1 MISQVLVPL
10 ALAGVALGSPSFNAK
25 RQTTDLRESY
35 DFIIAGGGTT
45 GLTVADRLSAA
56 FPDRSVLVVEYGD
69 FAETPG
75 VFDPPGSP
83 PLPPT
88 FAYSP
93 VVPGIN
99 NRTALLWVGKA
110 VGGSSTVNGQV
121 FDRGS
126 RHDYD
131 DWQALASPSPQNGIK
146 WDWEG
151 LLPYFKKK
159 SVTFV
164 EPTEE
169 QVSDFGIT
177 WDFDAAYGGSTP
189 IFSTWPPFQWPAALT
204 TRNAWIEA
212 GVAPRKECAAGD
224 KDGLCWVPMSQYPE
238 VAKRSHAGLGHYLE
252 LDKRTNYDLLVNHK
266 VTRVVYPG
274 RGRQLEG
281 PPGVE
286 IRSLNSGNVS
296 TINAKL
302 EVRSGIGPSQ
312 LLKRAGIEVVSDLPG
327 VGYNFQ
333 DHGGPSFGVRVTN
346 PPVPNPDM
354 LRTNATYL
362 RESIDAF
369 YATPSRGPY
378 TLGMNNN
385 FVYLPLANITASY
398 KDIASSVRRQVA
410 SGEAASYLP
419 AGASESVVNGY
430 LAQLE
435 LLAATLENPT
445 HPVFE
450 APFQGPPVT
459 AFLLKPLSRGSVLLD
474 PDNHDAEP
482 VITYGTLENP
492 LDLDIMASFVPLMR
506 SVYSTPAMRAMGVVE
521 TAPGGRV
528 QGEEQIREWVRDAA
542 VASYQHP
549 CCTAA
554 MMPRELGGVVG
565 NDLKVFG
572 VEGLR
577 VADASMMPLLPGTHT
592 SSTCYAIGEK
602 AADIIIQAWS

>member
-10 ALAGVALGSPSFNAK
+10 TLAGVALGSPSFNVK
-25 RQTTDLRESY
+25 RQITDLRESY
-35 DFIIAGGGTT
+35 DFIIAGAGTT

-56 FPDRSVLVVEYGD
+56 FPDRTVLVVEYGD
-69 FAETPG
+69 FDETPG
-75 VFDPPGSP
+75 TFDPPGGP
-83 PLPPT
+83 PPAPT
-88 FAYSP
+88 FGYSP
-93 VVPGIN
+93 VVPGLN
-99 NRTALLWVGKA
+99 NRTAALWVGRT
-110 VGGSSTVNGQV
+110 VGGSSAVNGQL
-121 FDRGS
+121 FDRGC

-131 DWQALASPSPQNGIK
+131 DWQALASPSSQNGIK
-146 WDWEG
+146 WDWDG
-151 LLPYFKKK
+151 LLPYFRKK

-169 QVSDFGIT
+169 QVADFGIT

-204 TRNAWIEA
+204 ARNAWMEA
-212 GVAPRKECAAGD
+212 GVTPRKECAAGD
-224 KDGLCWVPMSQYPE
+224 KDGICWVPMSQYPDT
-238 VAKRSHAGLGHYLE
+238 AKRSHAGLGHYLE

-274 RGRQLEG
+274 QGRHLRS
-281 PPGVE
+281 PPEVE
-286 IRSLNSGNVS
+286 IRSLESGEVS
-296 TINAKL
+296 IANAKL
-302 EVRSGIGPSQ
+302 EVRSGIGPAQ
-312 LLKRAGIEVVSDLPG
+312 LLERAGIEVVSDLPG

-333 DHGGPSFGVRVTN
+333 DHSGPSFGVKITN

-354 LRTNATYL
+354 LRTNETYL
-362 RESIDAF
+362 QESIEAF

-378 TLGMNNN
+378 TLGLDNIA
-385 FVYLPLANITASY
+385 VYLPLANITTSY
-398 KDIASSVRRQVA
+398 KDIASSVRQQVA

-435 LLAATLENPT
+435 ILAAAFENPT
-445 HPVFE
+445 HPIFE
-450 APFQGPPVT
+450 APFQGPPEVG
-459 AFLLKPLSRGSVLLD
+459 FLLKPLSRGSVLLD
-474 PDNHDAEP
+474 PDDHDAEP

-492 LDLDIMASFVPLMR
+492 VDMDIMASFVPLMR
-506 SVYSTPAMRAMGVVE
+506 SVYSTPTMRAMGVVE
-521 TAPGGRV
+521 TAPGAEV
-528 QGEEQIREWVRDAA
+528 QDEEEIREWVRDAT
-542 VASYQHP
+542 VASFQHP

-577 VADASMMPLLPGTHT
+577 VADASMMSLLPGTHT
-592 SSTCYAIGEK
+592 SATCYAIGEK

>member
-10 ALAGVALGSPSFNAK
+10 ALAGVALGSPSFNVK
-25 RQTTDLRESY
+25 RQIADLRESY
-35 DFIIAGGGTT
+35 DFIIAGAGTT

-56 FPDRSVLVVEYGD
+56 FPDRTVLVVEYGD
-69 FAETPG
+69 FDETPG
-75 VFDPPGSP
+75 VFDPPGTP
-83 PLPPT
+83 PLGPT
-88 FAYSP
+88 FVYSP
-93 VVPGIN
+93 AVPGIN
-99 NRTALLWVGKA
+99 NRTALLSVGRT
-110 VGGSSTVNGQV
+110 VGGSSAVNGQL

-131 DWQALASPSPQNGIK
+131 DWQALASPSSQNGIR
-146 WDWEG
+146 WDWDG
-151 LLPYFKKK
+151 LLPYFKKE

-169 QVSDFGIT
+169 QVADFGMT

-189 IFSTWPPFQWPAALT
+189 IFSTWPPFQWPAVLT

-212 GVAPRKECAAGD
+212 GVAPRRECAAGD
-224 KDGLCWVPMSQYPE
+224 KDGLCWVPTSQYPN
-238 VAKRSHAGLGHYLE
+238 ATKRSHAGLGHYLE
-252 LDKRTNYDLLVNHK
+252 LGERTNYDLLVKHK

-274 RGRQLEG
+274 RGRHSRS
-281 PPGVE
+281 PPKVE
-286 IRSLNSGNVS
+286 IRSLDSGKVF
-296 TINAKL
+296 TADAKL
-302 EVRSGIGPSQ
+302 EVRSGIGPAE
-312 LLKRAGIEVVSDLPG
+312 LLKRAGITVVNDLPG

-333 DHGGPSFGVRVTN
+333 DHGGTSLRLNITN
-346 PPVPNPDM
+346 PPVPNVDM
-354 LRTNATYL
+354 LRTNETYL
-362 RESIDAF
+362 RESIEAF
-369 YATPSRGPY
+369 YATPPRGPY
-378 TLGMNNN
+378 TLGLASTA
-385 FVYLPLANITASY
+385 VYLPLANITSSY
-398 KDIASSVRRQVA
+398 KDIASSVRQQVA

-435 LLAATLENPT
+435 VLAAALENPT

-450 APFQGPPVT
+450 VPIHGPPDT
-459 AFLLKPLSRGSVLLD
+459 GIHLKPLSRGSVLLD
-474 PDNHDAEP
+474 PNDHDAEP

-492 LDLDIMASFVPLMR
+492 VDMDIMASFVPLMR
-506 SVYSTPAMRAMGVVE
+506 SVHSTPSMLAMGVVE
-521 TAPGGRV
+521 TVPGAEVRDG
-528 QGEEQIREWVRDAA
+528 EQIREWMRDGA
-542 VASYQHP
+542 VASFQHP
-549 CCTAA
+549 CFTAA

-592 SSTCYAIGEK
+592 SATCYAIGEK

>member
-10 ALAGVALGSPSFNAK
+10 TIAGVALGSPSFNVK
-25 RQTTDLRESY
+25 RQITDLRESY
-35 DFIIAGGGTT
+35 DFIVAGAGTT

-56 FPDRSVLVVEYGD
+56 FPDRTVLVVEYGD
-69 FAETPG
+69 FDETPG
-75 VFDPPGSP
+75 TFDPPGSP
-83 PLPPT
+83 PPAST
-88 FAYSP
+88 FGYSP

-99 NRTALLWVGKA
+99 NRTAILRVGRT
-110 VGGSSTVNGQV
+110 VGGSSTVNGQF

-131 DWQALASPSPQNGIK
+131 DWQALAGPSSQNGIK
-146 WDWEG
+146 WDWDG

-169 QVSDFGIT
+169 QVADFGIT

-224 KDGLCWVPMSQYPE
+224 KDGICWVPTSQYPDA
-238 VAKRSHAGLGHYLE
+238 AKRSHAGLGHYLE
-252 LDKRTNYDLLVNHK
+252 LGERTNYDLLVNHK

-274 RGRQLEG
+274 RGRHLKS
-281 PPGVE
+281 PPEVE
-286 IRSLNSGNVS
+286 IRSLDSGNVS
-296 TINAKL
+296 TASAKL
-302 EVRSGIGPSQ
+302 EVRSGIGPAQ
-312 LLKRAGIEVVSDLPG
+312 LLKRAGINVVSDLPG

-333 DHGGPSFGVRVTN
+333 DHGGPSFGVRVAN
-346 PPVPNPDM
+346 PPSPNADM
-354 LRTNATYL
+354 LSTNMTY
-362 RESIDAF
+362 RQESIEAF
-369 YATPSRGPY
+369 YATPPRGPY
-378 TLGMNNN
+378 TLALGNTA
-385 FVYLPLANITASY
+385 VYLSLANITTSY
-398 KDIASSVRRQVA
+398 KDIASSVRQQVA

-435 LLAATLENPT
+435 VLAAALENPT
-445 HPVFE
+445 YPVFE
-450 APFQGPPVT
+450 APFQGPPGVG
-459 AFLLKPLSRGSVLLD
+459 FLLKPLSRGSVLLD
-474 PDNHDAEP
+474 PDDHDAEP

-492 LDLDIMASFVPLMR
+492 VDMDIMASFVPLMR
-506 SVYSTPAMRAMGVVE
+506 RVYSTPTMRAMGVVE
-521 TAPGGRV
+521 TAPGAEV
-528 QGEEQIREWVRDAA
+528 QDEEEIREWVRDAT
-542 VASYQHP
+542 VASFQHP

-577 VADASMMPLLPGTHT
+577 VADASMIPLLPGTHT
-592 SSTCYAIGEK
+592 SATCYAIGEK